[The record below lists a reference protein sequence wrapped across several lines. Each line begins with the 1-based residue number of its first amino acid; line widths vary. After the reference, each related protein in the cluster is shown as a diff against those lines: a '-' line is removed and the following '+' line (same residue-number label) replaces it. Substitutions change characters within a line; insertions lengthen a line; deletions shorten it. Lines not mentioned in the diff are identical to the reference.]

1 MSAESDAQMQQFTD
15 AVYSQNDSDGALVG
29 NSPLGAIEARSVRFV
44 QWRDTMLGESDAV
57 PEIPERLLRHWV
69 DGDIASFRLL
79 SSIDE
84 EIAADNISANF
95 QNYEAYRVEMQ
106 QLAGDVADKVEEL
119 KKESLRRGI
128 EQDRVTAKDLVARL
142 RDTDAQAKL
151 PKDTSGLNG
160 FSGGEQSPDHA
171 PDLPAASKVLE
182 SITYETRPDGSVLYL
197 LSKRPAFI
205 DHGRHIIVE
214 DKALDDEESILG
226 AILLAKEKYGGAFS
240 LTGTEAFKRKALEVM
255 LKNNVEVR
263 LKSPAQEMLLR
274 DLAVAYPDYK
284 LPASIPK
291 YTQGA
296 TGETVQDEAL
306 ASADAPGAE
315 HSNSSPNVAAV
326 EREEPT
332 PVNRLAGRLVEHG
345 VAPYDHEKGNK
356 ESYFVVLEN
365 SDGKLSTT
373 WGVGLAQAMETA
385 SVAGGEMIELV
396 NNGKKPVTVVK
407 DIKDN
412 HGKVIETE
420 TINTHRN
427 EWIVVTDRLTPDAQF
442 VDLKEVTPP
451 ALSLVEPIQRP
462 IPTVGEFTP
471 ISAVDWWKVQHAV
484 IERWITDNNERDVLL
499 HELGPEPSAGIYYWF
514 DKSGNQVAA
523 PSNAEDLLAI
533 FERTRTAIDSHTA
546 QQESQMTEQNASPGV
561 NQENGDDKKLILR
574 GVNKVGDDY
583 DTTVLLFKGK
593 GDYLQ
598 GFMKVDGIKHQVI
611 AHLNE
616 RNPDVATGEIKPN
629 FIKLSKAVG
638 QGDDT
643 KWEEFGFGNALN
655 KRNDQK
661 PVYFDDVLFNIGG
674 KTLSARIT
682 KNVDEEMHRKL
693 GFVQERV
700 ARPERAKAGE
710 QQTEAASDPKAK
722 APAAQPEAQEPPA
735 AASAPEASAPKK
747 SRSRA
752 RA

>member
-15 AVYSQNDSDGALVG
+15 AVYSQNDSDSDLVG
-29 NSPLGAIEARSVRFV
+29 QSPLAAIEARSVRFA
-44 QWRDTMLGESDAV
+44 QWRDTMLGESEAV

-79 SSIDE
+79 SSVDE

-95 QNYEAYRVEMQ
+95 QNYEAYRAEMQ

-160 FSGGEQSPDHA
+160 FSGGEQHPDHA
-171 PDLPAASKVLE
+171 PELPTASKVLE
-182 SITYETRPDGSVLYL
+182 SITYKTRPDGSVLYL
-197 LSKRPAFI
+197 VSERPAFI

-240 LTGTEAFKRKALEVM
+240 LTGTDEFKRKALEVM

-274 DLAVAYPDYK
+274 ELAVAYPNYK
-284 LPASIPK
+284 LPPAMPK
-291 YTQGA
+291 HTQGA
-296 TGETVQDEAL
+296 TGETVQDETLVTGVAQ
-306 ASADAPGAE
+306 ANV
-315 HSNSSPNVAAV
+315 NSSANLVAV
-326 EREEPT
+326 KREEPK

-345 VAPYDHEKGNK
+345 VAPYNHENDNK
-356 ESYFVVLEN
+356 ASYFVVLEN
-365 SDGKLSTT
+365 SDGQLSTT
-373 WGVGLAQAMETA
+373 WGVGLADAMAAA

-396 NNGKKPVTVVK
+396 NNGKKAVTVEK
-407 DIKDN
+407 DIKDDQ
-412 HGKVIETE
+412 GKVIDTE

-427 EWIVVTDRLTPDAQF
+427 EWIVVTDRPAADEQF
-442 VDLKEVTPP
+442 GDLKEPTPP
-451 ALSLVEPIQRP
+451 TLKLVEPTTRP
-462 IPTVGEFTP
+462 VLASSELTP
-471 ISAVDWWKVQHAV
+471 ISARDWWQVQHAV
-484 IERWITDNNERDVLL
+484 IESWSTDDKEFEALL
-499 HELGPEPSAGIYYWF
+499 RELGPEPAADIFYWF

-523 PSNAEDLLAI
+523 PSNAQEQLIA
-533 FERTRTAIDSHTA
+533 FEQSRTAKYSHTA

-561 NQENGDDKKLILR
+561 NHENGDDQKLILR
-574 GVNKVGDDY
+574 GVIKAGDDY

-598 GFMKVDGIKHQVI
+598 GFMKVDGVKHQVI

-616 RNPDVATGEIKPN
+616 RKPDEGTGEIKPN

-661 PVYFDDVLFNIGG
+661 PVYFDDVLFNVGG

-682 KNVDEEMHRKL
+682 KNVDEDMHRKL
-693 GFVQERV
+693 GFVQDRV

-710 QQTEAASDPKAK
+710 QSAEAATDPKTK
-722 APAAQPEAQEPPA
+722 AQAAQPEAKQPPA
-735 AASAPEASAPKK
+735 AASAQEPSAPKK
-747 SRSRA
+747 PRSRA